1 MKVLP
6 VRVQTFSG
14 GGSMKR
20 FVFLFLVVSMFLFQG
35 TAIASEVSPE
45 AREFLNKMSNYLAEV
60 TEVTRPSVVN
70 ISTTS
75 TVTMKENQFG
85 DLFNDPF
92 FKRFFG
98 GDDSGHPAVPK
109 KYKSSALGSGVIVSK
124 DGYILT
130 NYHVIKDAEEIKVIL
145 YDKREFKGRV
155 IGDDPQTDIAV
166 IKVDAKDLPAIK
178 MGDSGKLKAGDVV
191 IAIGNPFGL
200 NQTVT
205 MGIVSAVGRAN
216 IGISDYEDYI
226 QTDAAINPGNSG
238 GALVNANGEL
248 VGINS
253 AIFSTSGGYMGVGF
267 AIPSNMADSVAQSI
281 LKQGKV
287 IRGWLGVTIQN
298 LTPGLAKSFGIK
310 GEKGALVSDVM
321 KKGPADKAGLKR
333 GDLIV
338 EFDGK
343 SVEDGTGLRNMVAN
357 EAPGKTA
364 QIKLIRHGKAE
375 TLNLTI
381 GELPAKMIAKKTV
394 EHNNVLK
401 GVQVQEL
408 TPELKAGLN
417 IPADVEGVLV
427 AGVSEESPSYGVISK
442 NDVIEE
448 MDRKPVKDL
457 KDYEGIVSKI
467 RPSDT
472 VLLLLY
478 RNGGYM
484 YVTVKQSEG
493 SGH

>member
-1 MKVLP
+1 MKDFGS
-6 VRVQTFSG
+6 RKSIFSAALG
-14 GGSMKR
+14 GM
-20 FVFLFLVVSMFLFQG
+20 FCFLVFTALLFQG
-35 TAIASEVSPE
+35 NASAREVSPE

-60 TEVTRPSVVN
+60 AEVTRPSVVN
-70 ISTTS
+70 ISTTTLVS
-75 TVTMKENQFG
+75 MKEHPMG
-85 DLFNDPF
+85 DFFNDPF
-92 FKRFFG
+92 FRRFFG
-98 GDDSGHPAVPK
+98 DGSDHPGMPRK
-109 KYKSSALGSGVIVSK
+109 FKSSALGSGVIVSK

-145 YDKREFKGRV
+145 YDKREFKGKV

-166 IKVDAKDLPAIK
+166 IKVDAKELPAIK

-200 NQTVT
+200 SQTVT
-205 MGIVSAVGRAN
+205 MGIVSAVGRAD
-216 IGISDYEDYI
+216 IGISAYEDYI

-267 AIPSNMADSVAQSI
+267 AVPSDMANSVAQSI
-281 LKQGKV
+281 LKHGKV

-298 LTPGLAKSFGIK
+298 LTPELAKSFGLK
-310 GEKGALVSDVM
+310 EEKGALVTDVI
-321 KKGPADKAGLKR
+321 KTGPAGKAGLER

-338 EFDGK
+338 EFGGK
-343 SVEDGTGLRNMVAN
+343 PVEDTTGLRNMVAN
-357 EAPGKTA
+357 TAPGKPVE
-364 QIKLIRHGKAE
+364 IKVIRQGRAE
-375 TLNLTI
+375 TLSVTL
-381 GELPAKMIAKKTV
+381 GELPVKTMAKAV

-408 TPELKAGLN
+408 TQDLRAGLN
-417 IPADVEGVLV
+417 LPADVEGVV
-427 AGVSEESPSYGVISK
+427 VVDVSEESPSYGLVAK

-448 MDRKPVKDL
+448 VDRKPVKDI
-457 KDYEGIVSKI
+457 KEYEVIVSKI

-472 VLLLLY
+472 VLLLLF
-478 RNGGYM
+478 RNGGHI
-484 YVTVKQSEG
+484 YVTMKQSEG
-493 SGH
+493 PGQ

>member
-1 MKVLP
+1 MRYFDSRKNALIATMVIICC
-6 VRVQTFSG
+6 
-14 GGSMKR
+14 
-20 FVFLFLVVSMFLFQG
+20 FLVFTAFLFQG
-35 TAIASEVSPE
+35 TALAREVSPE
-45 AREFLNKMSNYLAEV
+45 AREFLNRLSNYLSEV
-60 TEVTRPSVVN
+60 ADVTKPSVVN
-70 ISTTS
+70 ISTTT
-75 TVTMKENQFG
+75 TVTMKEHPYG

-98 GDDSGHPAVPK
+98 DKFDHPGMPK
-109 KYKSSALGSGVIVSK
+109 KFKSSALGSGVIVSA

-130 NYHVIKDAEEIKVIL
+130 NSHVIKNADEIKVIL
-145 YDKREFKGRV
+145 NDKREFKGKV

-166 IKVDAKDLPAIK
+166 IKVEAKDLPAIK
-178 MGDSGKLKAGDVV
+178 MGDSDKLKAGDVV

-216 IGISDYEDYI
+216 IGISAYEDYI

-267 AIPSNMADSVAQSI
+267 AVPSDIANSVAQSI
-281 LKQGKV
+281 LKYGKV
-287 IRGWLGVTIQN
+287 IRGWLGVSIQN
-298 LTPGLAKSFGIK
+298 LTPELAKSFDLK
-310 GEKGALVSDVM
+310 EEKGALVTDVI
-321 KKGPADKAGLKR
+321 KNSPADKAGLKR

-343 SVEDGTGLRNMVAN
+343 SVEDTTSLRNMVAN
-357 EAPGKTA
+357 TVPGKAVLTRV
-364 QIKLIRHGKAE
+364 IRQGKEE
-375 TLNLTI
+375 TLSVTI
-381 GELPAKMIAKKTV
+381 GELPAKMMATKV
-394 EHNNVLK
+394 EHNNVLN

-408 TPELKAGLN
+408 NPDMRSGLN
-417 IPADVEGVLV
+417 IPADLKGVLV
-427 AGVSEESPSYGVISK
+427 TDVSEDSTAYGLVSK

-448 MDRKPVKDL
+448 VDRKPVKDL
-457 KDYEGIVSKI
+457 KDYEEIVSKI

-478 RNGGYM
+478 RDGAHI
-484 YVTVKQSEG
+484 YVTIKESEVHG
-493 SGH
+493 Q

>member
-1 MKVLP
+1 
-6 VRVQTFSG
+6 
-14 GGSMKR
+14 
-20 FVFLFLVVSMFLFQG
+20 
-35 TAIASEVSPE
+35 
-45 AREFLNKMSNYLAEV
+45 
-60 TEVTRPSVVN
+60 
-70 ISTTS
+70 
-75 TVTMKENQFG
+75 
-85 DLFNDPF
+85 
-92 FKRFFG
+92 
-98 GDDSGHPAVPK
+98 VPK
-109 KYKSSALGSGVIVSK
+109 KYKSTALGSGVIVSK

-130 NYHVIKDAEEIKVIL
+130 NYHVIKDAEEIKIIL
-145 YDKREFKGRV
+145 YDKREFKGKV

-166 IKVDAKDLPAIK
+166 VKVDAKDLPAVK

-191 IAIGNPFGL
+191 IAFGNPFGL

-253 AIFSTSGGYMGVGF
+253 AIYSTSGGYMGVGF
-267 AIPSNMADSVAQSI
+267 AIPSNMADSVAQNI
-281 LKQGKV
+281 LKHGKV

-298 LTPGLAKSFGIK
+298 LTPELVKSFGVK
-310 GEKGALVSDVM
+310 EEKGVLVTDVI
-321 KKGPADKAGLKR
+321 KSGPAGKAGLKR

-343 SVEDGTGLRNMVAN
+343 SVADGTGLRNMVAN

-364 QIKLIRHGKAE
+364 QIKLIRLGKTE
-375 TLNLTI
+375 TLSLTI
-381 GELPAKMIAKKTV
+381 GELPSKVVAKKAV

-401 GVQVQEL
+401 GVQVQLL
-408 TPELKAGLN
+408 TPDLRAALN

-448 MDRKPVKDL
+448 VDRKPVKDL

-467 RPSDT
+467 RPTDA

-478 RNGGYM
+478 RNGGYI
-484 YVTVKQSEG
+484 YVTVSQAEG
-493 SGH
+493 SGR

>member
-1 MKVLP
+1 MKDIDPKKSAFIASAVI
-6 VRVQTFSG
+6 F
-14 GGSMKR
+14 
-20 FVFLFLVVSMFLFQG
+20 FCFLVFTSPLFQG
-35 TAIASEVSPE
+35 TALAREVSPE
-45 AREFLNKMSNYLAEV
+45 AREFLNKMSNYLAEIA
-60 TEVTRPSVVN
+60 EVTKPSVVN
-70 ISTTS
+70 ISTTT
-75 TVTMKENQFG
+75 TVSMKEHPMG

-92 FKRFFG
+92 FRRFFG
-98 GDDSGHPAVPK
+98 DGSDHPGIPK
-109 KYKSSALGSGVIVSK
+109 KFKSSALGSGVIVSK

-130 NYHVIKDAEEIKVIL
+130 NYHVIKNAEEIKVIL
-145 YDKREFKGRV
+145 YDKREFKGKV

-178 MGDSGKLKAGDVV
+178 MGESGKLKAGDVV

-216 IGISDYEDYI
+216 IGISAYEDYI

-238 GALVNANGEL
+238 GALVNSNGEL

-267 AIPSNMADSVAQSI
+267 AIPSDMANSVAQSI
-281 LKQGKV
+281 LKHGKV

-298 LTPGLAKSFGIK
+298 LTPELAKSFGLK
-310 GEKGALVSDVM
+310 EEKGVLVTDVL
-321 KKGPADKAGLKR
+321 KNGPAGKAGLKR

-343 SVEDGTGLRNMVAN
+343 SVEDTTSLRNIVAN
-357 EAPGKTA
+357 TAPGKA
-364 QIKLIRHGKAE
+364 VQIKVIRQGKAE
-375 TLNLTI
+375 TLSATI
-381 GELPAKMIAKKTV
+381 GELPVKMMAKKA

-401 GVQVQEL
+401 GVQIQEL
-408 TPELKAGLN
+408 AQDLRAALN
-417 IPADVEGVLV
+417 IPADVEGVAV
-427 AGVSEESPSYGVISK
+427 VDVSEESPSYGLVSK

-448 MDRKPVKDL
+448 VDHKPVTGI
-457 KDYEGIVSKI
+457 KDYEEIVSKI

-478 RNGGYM
+478 RNGGHI
-484 YVTVKQSEG
+484 YVTIKQSEG
-493 SGH
+493 SVK

>member
-1 MKVLP
+1 MKDFGS
-6 VRVQTFSG
+6 RKSIFSAP
-14 GGSMKR
+14 M
-20 FVFLFLVVSMFLFQG
+20 VSMFSFLVFAALLFQG
-35 TAIASEVSPE
+35 TALAREVSPE

-60 TEVTRPSVVN
+60 AEVTRPSVVN
-70 ISTTS
+70 ISTTTLVS
-75 TVTMKENQFG
+75 MKEHPMG
-85 DLFNDPF
+85 DFFNDPF
-92 FKRFFG
+92 FRKFFG
-98 GDDSGHPAVPK
+98 DGSDHPGMPRK
-109 KYKSSALGSGVIVSK
+109 FKSSALGSGVIVSS

-145 YDKREFKGRV
+145 YDKREFKGKV

-166 IKVDAKDLPAIK
+166 IKVDAKELPAIK
-178 MGDSGKLKAGDVV
+178 MGESGKLKAGDVV

-216 IGISDYEDYI
+216 IGISAYEDYI

-267 AIPSNMADSVAQSI
+267 AIPSDMANSVAQSI
-281 LKQGKV
+281 LKHGKV

-298 LTPGLAKSFGIK
+298 LTPELAKSFGLK
-310 GEKGALVSDVM
+310 EEKGVLVTDVI
-321 KKGPADKAGLKR
+321 KTGPAGKAGLKR

-338 EFDGK
+338 EFGGK
-343 SVEDGTGLRNMVAN
+343 PVEDTTGLRNMAAN
-357 EAPGKTA
+357 TAPGKA
-364 QIKLIRHGKAE
+364 VEIKVIRQGRAE
-375 TLNLTI
+375 TLTVTL
-381 GELPAKMIAKKTV
+381 GELPVKTMAKAV

-408 TPELKAGLN
+408 TPDLRAGLN
-417 IPADVEGVLV
+417 LPADVEGVV
-427 AGVSEESPSYGVISK
+427 VVDVSEESPSYGLVAK

-448 MDRKPVKDL
+448 VDRKPVKDI
-457 KDYEGIVSKI
+457 KEYEVIVSKI

-472 VLLLLY
+472 VLLLLF
-478 RNGGYM
+478 RNGGHI
-484 YVTVKQSEG
+484 YVTIKQSEG
-493 SGH
+493 PGQ

>member
-1 MKVLP
+1 MKA
-6 VRVQTFSG
+6 FDSG
-14 GGSMKR
+14 KG
-20 FVFLFLVVSMFLFQG
+20 VFNTSMFLGFCFIFFTTLLFQG
-35 TAIASEVSPE
+35 TASAKEVSPE
-45 AREFLNKMSNYLAEV
+45 AREFLNRMSNSLSEV
-60 TEVTRPSVVN
+60 ADVTRPSVVN

-75 TVTMKENQFG
+75 TVTMQENPLG
-85 DLFNDPF
+85 DFFNDPL

-98 GDDSGHPAVPK
+98 DGSDHPSTPRK
-109 KYKSSALGSGVIVSK
+109 HKSSSLGSGVIVSN
-124 DGYILT
+124 DGYVLT

-145 YDKREFKGRV
+145 YDKREFTGKV
-155 IGDDPQTDIAV
+155 IGSDPQTDIAV
-166 IKVDAKDLPAIK
+166 VKVDAKDLPAIR
-178 MGDSGKLKAGDVV
+178 MGDSHKLKAGDVV

-267 AIPSNMADSVAQSI
+267 AIPSDMANSVVQSI
-281 LKQGKV
+281 LKHGKV

-298 LTPGLAKSFGIK
+298 LTPELSKSFGLK
-310 GEKGALVSDVM
+310 EEKGALVTDVI
-321 KKGPADKAGLKR
+321 KDGPAGKAGVKR

-338 EFDGK
+338 EFEGK
-343 SVEDGTGLRNMVAN
+343 LVDDSTGLRNMVAGI
-357 EAPGKTA
+357 APGKEV
-364 QIKLIRHGKAE
+364 QLKVIRHGKKE
-375 TLNLTI
+375 TLSLPI
-381 GELPAKMIAKKTV
+381 GELPAKMMAKNI
-394 EHNNVLK
+394 ELNNVLK
-401 GVQVQEL
+401 GVQVQQL
-408 TPELKAGLN
+408 TPDLRAGMN
-417 IPADVEGVLV
+417 IPANVEGVLV
-427 AGVSEESPSYGVISK
+427 TDISEDSPSYGMMSK

-448 MDRKPVKDL
+448 VDRKPVKGL
-457 KDYEGIVSKI
+457 KDYEEIVAKI

-478 RNGGYM
+478 RNGGYI
-484 YVTVKQSEG
+484 YITVKQSKG
-493 SGH
+493 TGQ